1 MCFTKWGH
9 PPIGCCST
17 VLANLLGK
25 TGVSAFFVGAKNMF
39 HFVNWL
45 ELIKNNN
52 NNIMGMMI
60 KKLLTLNKILHHCLK
75 VFFSHLILLRR

>member
-9 PPIGCCST
+9 PPIGCCSS

-25 TGVSAFFVGAKNMF
+25 TGVSAFFVGAKMF

-52 NNIMGMMI
+52 IMGMII
-60 KKLLTLNKILHHCLK
+60 KKLLTQG
-75 VFFSHLILLRR
+75 R